1 MILSRPFLIEVEPL
15 HAPVEIA
22 GKKILITGPTGQVAE
37 PVVAA
42 WAGQADVYALAR
54 FSRDEDV
61 EKMEALGATC
71 LKVDL
76 ADPQGLSSVPDDFDY
91 VLNFAV
97 VKTGDFD
104 YDLAA
109 NGEGV
114 GRLMFHCRRA
124 KAFLHL
130 SSTAVY
136 EYAGHE
142 ARAENSPLG
151 DNHRVMFPTYSISKI
166 AAETVCRFVAHQFDI
181 PTTIARLSVPYGD
194 NGGWPYFHLLMMEQ
208 GIPIDVH
215 PESPNNYNLLH
226 VDDYLEKLPRLLAAA
241 TPQVTTVNFGG
252 SDKTSIEQWCAY
264 LGELT
269 GLNPVF
275 NDNPRAFGSLNI
287 DTQRMHELIGPTQV
301 PWKEGILRQVRAL
314 APQLLKE

>member
-1 MILSRPFLIEVEPL
+1 MAVEP
-15 HAPVEIA
+15 VDIS

-42 WAGQADVYALAR
+42 WAGIADVHALAR
-54 FSRDEDV
+54 FSKAEDR
-61 EKMEALGATC
+61 ERIEALGATC
-71 LKVDL
+71 QQADL
-76 ADPQGLSSVPDDFDY
+76 AEPGSLDSLPDDFDY

-97 VKTGDFD
+97 VKSGDFD

-114 GRLMFHCRRA
+114 GRLMLHCRKAR
-124 KAFLHL
+124 AFLHL

-142 ARAENSPLG
+142 PLAENAPLG

-194 NGGWPYFHLLMMEQ
+194 NGGWPWYHLLMMEQ
-208 GIPIDVH
+208 GMPIDLH
-215 PESPNNYNLLH
+215 PDKPNHYHLLH
-226 VDDYLEKLPRLLAAA
+226 VDDYLDKLPRLLAAA
-241 TPQVTTVNFGG
+241 TREVTTVNFGG
-252 SDKTSIEQWCAY
+252 SQATSIEQWCAY
-264 LGELT
+264 LTELT
-269 GLNPVF
+269 GLEPVF
-275 NDNPRAFGSLNI
+275 QDNPKAFGSLSI
-287 DTQRMHELIGPTQV
+287 DTTRMHELIGPTQV
-301 PWKEGILRQVRAL
+301 DWRDGVRRMVEKL
-314 APQLLKE
+314 SPQLLKA